1 MKAFSK
7 PGVAFL
13 SFGLLLAAGITV
25 GLAGVSLAK
34 DAVKHV
40 EAGEYGT
47 EVLKSK
53 QPVFI
58 DFYAEWCRPCKM
70 LAPTVE
76 ELSAEYQ
83 GKVKFVKVDIDKAPS
98 VAQMY
103 GITAVPTMI
112 IINKGKK
119 VKALT
124 GLQSKEKIKAF
135 ISKNLPDVK

>member
-1 MKAFSK
+1 SK
-7 PGVAFL
+7 PGVLFL
-13 SFGLLLAAGITV
+13 SLGLLLAAGITV
-25 GLAGVSLAK
+25 GLAGVSQAK

-40 EAGEYGT
+40 EASDYGT

-76 ELSAEYQ
+76 ELSGEYQ

-119 VKALT
+119 VKAMT

>member
-7 PGVAFL
+7 PGVLFL
-13 SFGLLLAAGITV
+13 SLGLLLAAGITV
-25 GLAGVSLAK
+25 GLAGVSQAK

-40 EAGEYGT
+40 EASDYGT

-76 ELSAEYQ
+76 ELSGEYQ

-119 VKALT
+119 VKAMT